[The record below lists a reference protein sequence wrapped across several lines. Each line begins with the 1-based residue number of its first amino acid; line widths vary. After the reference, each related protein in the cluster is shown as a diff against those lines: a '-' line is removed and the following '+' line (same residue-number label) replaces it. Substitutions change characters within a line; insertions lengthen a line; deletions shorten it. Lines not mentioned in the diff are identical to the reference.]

1 MRSISLISFLL
12 VSILTGCAPPLD
24 TGPMHPTIA
33 IIQELSAPDG
43 LQRNVRVSNVVVPE
57 EFKTSDVGTIDSA
70 ALKSVLLDTLYSAGY
85 AVNDKLFATSNTT
98 DNTAGAMYTFDAT
111 LKELST
117 PAFGFDLDA
126 KCVIAYK
133 LTRIDDGQVVLDE
146 SVTQGYLA
154 TFGQAF
160 NAVERARIGQ
170 SHAIGE
176 NITHLLRLLNRI
188 EIEKPEPD
196 RNNRRGRT

>member
-12 VSILTGCAPPLD
+12 VSMLTGCAPPLD
-24 TGPMHPTIA
+24 TGPMRPTTA
-33 IIQELSAPDG
+33 IIQELSAQEG
-43 LQRNVRVSNVVVPE
+43 LQRNVQVSNVEVPK
-57 EFKTSDVGTIDSA
+57 EFNTGDVGTIDSA
-70 ALKSVLLDTLYSAGY
+70 TLKSVLIDTLYSAGY
-85 AVNDKLFATSNTT
+85 AVNDKLLVASSTT
-98 DNTAGAMYTFDAT
+98 DNTVGAMYTFDAT

-160 NAVERARIGQ
+160 NGVERARIGQ

-176 NITHLLRLLNRI
+176 NITQLLRILSRI
-188 EIEKPEPD
+188 EVEEPEPA